1 MMNKNNK
8 LGFVEEIKSKEENK
22 IFIKQV
28 QVGGTWNDMEVE
40 YEEIDNCAIEKG
52 GDYLAFLRQGAIIP
66 NYVKTI
72 GRGAF
77 GMSGVENIIF
87 PSSVE
92 EIEKDGCS
100 NCDSLESVILNEG
113 LKKIGRWAFRETSI
127 KQLRIPSSVEY
138 IAGGAFQDID
148 ITVDPCNKRY
158 EVRGNCLIDK
168 TTMKLV
174 CGMKN
179 SVIPEDIKIIDDWA
193 FYDTD
198 IKSIRIPSSIE
209 KIGDFAFFSS
219 KLEKLELNEGL
230 YIIGERAFSETQIK
244 GVSIPSTVKEIGEAS
259 FCDVV
264 FTVAL
269 ENVNYESTG
278 NCLIEKKTNKLILGG
293 KKSKIPKFV
302 KKIGT
307 GAFEF
312 TQLKAILIPKN
323 VQVIEKFAFEN
334 CVNLEYVELKE
345 GLKKIERS
353 AFEGIKIKSIVIPS
367 SVVEMDGMIIG
378 FCDELE
384 TIYCRAELKPDGWD
398 DDWNTKEFGEER
410 YKVIWGYKG
419 KRT

>member
-1 MMNKNNK
+1 MMNKNK
-8 LGFVEEIKSKEENK
+8 ELGLVEEMKSKEQNK
-22 IFIKQV
+22 IFIKQI
-28 QVGGTWNDMEVE
+28 QVGDSWNDVEVE

-52 GDYLAFLRQGAIIP
+52 GDYLAFVRQGAVIP
-66 NYVKTI
+66 DYIKTI
-72 GRGAF
+72 GRRAF
-77 GMSGVENIIF
+77 GMSGVKSIVF

-92 EIEKDGCS
+92 EIEEDGCS
-100 NCDSLESVILNEG
+100 NCDSLESVTLNEG

-127 KQLRIPSSVEY
+127 KQLRIPSSVED
-138 IAGGAFQDID
+138 IAGGAFQDIE
-148 ITVDPCNKRY
+148 ITVDSGNKKY

-174 CGMKN
+174 CGTKN
-179 SVIPEDIKIIDDWA
+179 SVIPEGIKTIEDWA

-198 IKSIRIPSSIE
+198 IKSIRIPSSVE

-244 GVSIPSTVKEIGEAS
+244 GVRIPSTVKEIREAS
-259 FCDVV
+259 FCDNV
-264 FTVAL
+264 FTVAP
-269 ENVNYESTG
+269 ENTNYESLG
-278 NCLIEKKTNKLILGG
+278 NCLIEKKTRKLILGCA
-293 KKSKIPKFV
+293 KSEIPKFV

-307 GAFEF
+307 RAFEF
-312 TQLKAILIPKN
+312 TKLKSIVIPEN

-334 CVNLEYVELKE
+334 CVDLKYVELNE

-367 SVVEMDGMIIG
+367 TVVEIEETIIG

-384 TIYCRAELKPDGWD
+384 TIYCRAESKPDGWD

-419 KRT
+419 K

>member
-1 MMNKNNK
+1 MNKNNK
-8 LGFVEEIKSKEENK
+8 LGFVKEIKSKEENK
-22 IFIKQV
+22 TFIKQV
-28 QVGGTWNDMEVE
+28 QVGGTWNDVEVE

-52 GDYLAFLRQGAIIP
+52 GGYLAFVRQGAVIP
-66 NYVKTI
+66 DYIKTI
-72 GRGAF
+72 GRRAF
-77 GMSGVENIIF
+77 GMSGVKNIVF

-92 EIEKDGCS
+92 EIEEDGCS
-100 NCDSLESVILNEG
+100 NCDSLESVTLNEG

-127 KQLRIPSSVEY
+127 RQLRIPSSVED
-138 IAGGAFQDID
+138 ISGGAFQNIE
-148 ITVDPCNKRY
+148 ITVDARNKKY
-158 EVRGNCLIDK
+158 EVIGNCLIDK

-174 CGMKN
+174 CGTNK
-179 SVIPEDIKIIDDWA
+179 SVIPEGIKIIDDWA

-198 IKSIRIPSSIE
+198 IKSIRIPSSVE

-230 YIIGERAFSETQIK
+230 CTIGERAFSETQIK
-244 GVSIPSTVKEIGEAS
+244 RVNIPSTVKEIREAS

-269 ENVNYESTG
+269 ENTNYESSG
-278 NCLIEKKTNKLILGG
+278 NCLIEKKIQKLILGG
-293 KKSKIPKFV
+293 KKSKIPRSV
-302 KKIGT
+302 KQIGAR
-307 GAFEF
+307 AFESS
-312 TQLKAILIPKN
+312 TLKSIVIPKN

-367 SVVEMDGMIIG
+367 SVVEMDEMIIG

-384 TIYCRAELKPDGWD
+384 ILYCKIESKPDGWND
-398 DDWNTKEFGEER
+398 NWNIKEFGEER

-419 KRT
+419 KQH

>member
-1 MMNKNNK
+1 MMNKNK
-8 LGFVEEIKSKEENK
+8 ELGLVEEMKSKEQNK
-22 IFIKQV
+22 IFIKQI
-28 QVGGTWNDMEVE
+28 QVGDSWNDVEVE

-52 GDYLAFLRQGAIIP
+52 GDYLAFVRQGAVIP
-66 NYVKTI
+66 DYIKTI
-72 GRGAF
+72 GRRAF
-77 GMSGVENIIF
+77 GMSGVKSIVF

-92 EIEKDGCS
+92 EIEEDGCS
-100 NCDSLESVILNEG
+100 NCDSLESVTLNEG

-138 IAGGAFQDID
+138 ISGGAFQDIE
-148 ITVDPCNKRY
+148 ITVDSGNKKY

-174 CGMKN
+174 CGTRN

-198 IKSIRIPSSIE
+198 IKSIKIPSSVE

-219 KLEKLELNEGL
+219 KLEKVELNEGL
-230 YIIGERAFSETQIK
+230 CIIGERAFSETQIK
-244 GVSIPSTVKEIGEAS
+244 GVSIPSTVKEIREAS

-264 FTVAL
+264 FILAP
-269 ENVNYESTG
+269 ENVNYDSSG
-278 NCLIEKKTNKLILGG
+278 NCLVEKKTKKLILGCA
-293 KKSKIPKFV
+293 KSKIPKFV

-312 TQLKAILIPKN
+312 TTLKSIVIPEN

-334 CVNLEYVELKE
+334 CVDLEFIELNE

-353 AFEGIKIKSIVIPS
+353 AFEGIKIKSILIPS
-367 SVVEMDGMIIG
+367 TVVEMDEMIIG

-384 TIYCRAELKPDGWD
+384 TIYCRAESKPDGWD
-398 DDWNTKEFGEER
+398 EDWNTKEFGEER

-419 KRT
+419 K

>member
-22 IFIKQV
+22 TFIKQV
-28 QVGGTWNDMEVE
+28 QVGETWNDVEVE

-52 GDYLAFLRQGAIIP
+52 GDYLAFVRQGAVIP
-66 NYVKTI
+66 DYIKTI
-72 GRGAF
+72 GRRAF
-77 GMSGVENIIF
+77 GMSEVKSIVF

-92 EIEKDGCS
+92 EIEEDGCS
-100 NCDSLESVILNEG
+100 NCDSLESVTLNEG

-127 KQLRIPSSVEY
+127 KQLRIPSSVED
-138 IAGGAFQDID
+138 IAGGAFQDIE
-148 ITVDPCNKRY
+148 ITVDSGNKKY

-174 CGMKN
+174 CGTKN

-193 FYDTD
+193 FSDTD
-198 IKSIRIPSSIE
+198 IKSIKIPSSVE

-230 YIIGERAFSETQIK
+230 CIIGERAFSETQIK
-244 GVSIPSTVKEIGEAS
+244 GVSIPSTVKEIREAS
-259 FCDVV
+259 FCDVA
-264 FTVAL
+264 FTVAP
-269 ENVNYESTG
+269 ENTNYESLR
-278 NCLIEKKTNKLILGG
+278 NCLIEKKTKKLILGG

-312 TQLKAILIPKN
+312 TQLKEILIPEN

-367 SVVEMDGMIIG
+367 TVVEMDEMIIG

-384 TIYCRAELKPDGWD
+384 TIYCRAESKPDGWD

-419 KRT
+419 KRI

>member
-22 IFIKQV
+22 IFIKKV
-28 QVGGTWNDMEVE
+28 QVGGAWNDVEVE

-52 GDYLAFLRQGAIIP
+52 SDYLAFVRQGAVIP
-66 NYVKTI
+66 DYIKTI
-72 GRGAF
+72 GRRAF
-77 GMSGVENIIF
+77 GMSGVKSIVF

-92 EIEKDGCS
+92 EIEEDGCS
-100 NCDSLESVILNEG
+100 NCDSLESVTLNEG

-127 KQLRIPSSVEY
+127 RQLRIPSSVED
-138 IAGGAFQDID
+138 IAGGAFQDIE
-148 ITVDPCNKRY
+148 ITVDSGNKKY

-174 CGMKN
+174 CGTKN
-179 SVIPEDIKIIDDWA
+179 SVIPEGIKTIEDWA

-198 IKSIRIPSSIE
+198 IKSIRIPSSVE

-230 YIIGERAFSETQIK
+230 CIIGERAFSETQIK
-244 GVSIPSTVKEIGEAS
+244 GVRIPSTVKEIREAS
-259 FCDVV
+259 FCDNV
-264 FTVAL
+264 FTVAP
-269 ENVNYESTG
+269 ENTNYESLG
-278 NCLIEKKTNKLILGG
+278 NCLIEKKTRKLILGCA
-293 KKSKIPKFV
+293 KSEIPKFV

-307 GAFEF
+307 RAFEF
-312 TQLKAILIPKN
+312 TKLKSIVIPEN

-334 CVNLEYVELKE
+334 CMDLEYVELNE

-367 SVVEMDGMIIG
+367 TVVEIEETIIG

-384 TIYCRAELKPDGWD
+384 TIYCRAESKPDGWD

-419 KRT
+419 K

>member
-22 IFIKQV
+22 TFIKQV
-28 QVGGTWNDMEVE
+28 QVGETWNDVEVE

-52 GDYLAFLRQGAIIP
+52 GDYLAFVRQGAVIP
-66 NYVKTI
+66 DYIKKI
-72 GRGAF
+72 GRRAF
-77 GMSGVENIIF
+77 GMSEVKSIVF
-87 PSSVE
+87 PSLVE
-92 EIEKDGCS
+92 EIEEDGCS
-100 NCDSLESVILNEG
+100 NCDSLESVTLNEG

-127 KQLRIPSSVEY
+127 KQLRIPSSVED
-138 IAGGAFQDID
+138 IAGGAFQDIE
-148 ITVDPCNKRY
+148 ITVDSGNKKY

-174 CGMKN
+174 CGTKN

-193 FYDTD
+193 FSYTD
-198 IKSIRIPSSIE
+198 IKSIKIPSSVE

-230 YIIGERAFSETQIK
+230 CIIGERAFSETQIK
-244 GVSIPSTVKEIGEAS
+244 GVSIPSTVKEIREAS
-259 FCDVV
+259 FCDVA
-264 FTVAL
+264 FTVAP
-269 ENVNYESTG
+269 ENTNYESLR
-278 NCLIEKKTNKLILGG
+278 NCLIEKKTKKLILGG

-312 TQLKAILIPKN
+312 TQLKEILIPEN

-367 SVVEMDGMIIG
+367 TVVEMDEMIIG

-384 TIYCRAELKPDGWD
+384 TIYCRAESKPDGWD

-419 KRT
+419 KRI